1 MKWKVTGRYLLS
13 VVLVVVLVIFFNLF
27 FSLGLLIAQS
37 GFDIPI
43 FMERE
48 APPEQFTRE
57 FQNQIAVGND
67 GVTITEEGK
76 SELRKKK
83 AWIQILDEDGKEMMG
98 YLVPEGVKKKYTP
111 ADTIQM
117 YKYQEVNGDT
127 TVFIGEK
134 EGVDRRYSYFIGIE
148 DRDLNRYVISYD
160 NHVFL
165 QIFEVGAFIMLIDIL
180 IALWIGYMFSKRLTQ
195 PLHTLMEGIKNLA
208 DNRLHVHYEPQGV
221 YQRVFDH
228 LNQLSATLRAN
239 EKERKK
245 LDQLKEEWIAN
256 ISHDMKTPL
265 ASIQGYSEMIK
276 DPDYQFT
283 LDEIREYAG
292 IIEQKSLYIKE
303 VIEDLN
309 LTTRLRNKELSLD
322 KRGINLVTLL
332 RSIVIDILNDPKY
345 ANRHI
350 DFCVTE
356 EHIPVQV
363 DELLMRRAI
372 SNLIYN
378 AIVHN
383 APDVKITVSIEQRE
397 RVHITIQDD
406 GKGIKKEE
414 LNRIFDR
421 YYRGTNTGDAHK
433 GSGLGMAIANDIVQ
447 AHDGVIAIRSEE
459 EQGTAIEIRL

>member
-1 MKWKVTGRYLLS
+1 MKWKLTGRYLVS
-13 VVLVVVLVIFFNLF
+13 VVLVVVLVLFINLF
-27 FSLGLLIAQS
+27 LTFALLIVQS

-57 FQNQIAVGND
+57 FQSQILIGND
-67 GVTITEEGK
+67 GVTITDEGK
-76 SELRKKK
+76 SELRKKQ
-83 AWIQILDEDGKEMMG
+83 AWIQILDEDGKEIMS
-98 YLVPEGVKKKYTP
+98 YLVPEGIKKKYTP
-111 ADTIQM
+111 TDIVQM
-117 YKYQEVNGDT
+117 YKYKEVDKET

-134 EGVDRRYSYFIGIE
+134 ADTDRRYSYFIGIE

-160 NHVFL
+160 NHVVFRV
-165 QIFEVGAFIMLIDIL
+165 FEVGAFIILIDIFV
-180 IALWIGYMFSKRLTQ
+180 ALWIGYTFSKRLTQ
-195 PLHTLMEGIKNLA
+195 PLHTLIDGIKNLA
-208 DNRLHVHYEPQGV
+208 NNRLHVHYEPQGI

-228 LNQLSATLRAN
+228 LNQLSAQLQAN
-239 EKERKK
+239 ERERKK
-245 LDQLKEEWIAN
+245 LDQVKEEWIAN

-283 LDEIREYAG
+283 LGEIREYAG

-309 LTTRLRNKELSLD
+309 LTTRLKNKELSLE
-322 KRGINLVTLL
+322 KREINLVALL
-332 RSIVIDILNDPKY
+332 RNIVIDILNDPKY
-345 ANRHI
+345 GDRHI
-350 DFCVTE
+350 EFCFTE
-356 EHIPVQV
+356 EHILAQV

-378 AIVHN
+378 SIVHN
-383 APDVKITVSIEQRE
+383 DPDVKITVSIEQKD

-447 AHDGVIAIRSEE
+447 AHAGDITIRSEE
-459 EQGTAIEIRL
+459 AQGTVIEIRL